1 MFARPSPTMATP
13 AYRPTTSLG
22 TNFADLDVA
31 STPLGIGYIVLTN
44 RARHPAWKLGGIMRI
59 GLVGY
64 GVGVELL
71 SRSVHPGGG
80 RVRTDRHCGAL
91 PAARGGSA
99 SGLAGS
105 AGFRVAR
112 RAARCRGRRRDHLD
126 AAADSA

>member
-64 GVGVELL
+64 GSEVVTFTL
-71 SRSVHPGGG
+71 RS
-80 RVRTDRHCGAL
+80 
-91 PAARGGSA
+91 S
-99 SGLAGS
+99 
-105 AGFRVAR
+105 
-112 RAARCRGRRRDHLD
+112 RRRKG
-126 AAADSA
+126 AN